1 MAGFFKSLLSMFTYR
16 KRVRLESERQQAEGY
31 SVMFSPG
38 ERGEY
43 IEYREGDKY
52 LAAVLVE
59 PDRGRRRIK
68 LHASTLK
75 EWDEPVKGRRL
86 TPEEFE
92 RVVGRIREYL
102 IRLHGAEEVIIDD
115 SPVVPMDELFQ
126 GMGWEKAE
134 GADGQVTYVRKS
146 PKD

>member
-1 MAGFFKSLLSMFTYR
+1 MAGFFKSLWSIFTYR
-16 KRVRLESERQQAEGY
+16 KRVRLESERQQREGY
-31 SVMFSPG
+31 SARFAPG
-38 ERGEY
+38 GRGEY

-59 PDRGRRRIK
+59 PERGWRKIN

-75 EWDEPVKGRRL
+75 DWDEPVKGRQL

-92 RVVGRIREYL
+92 LVVGRIREYL
-102 IRLHGAEEVIIDD
+102 IRLHGAEVVVVDD
-115 SPVVPMDELFQ
+115 SPVVPMDELFEN
-126 GMGWEKAE
+126 MGWKKAE

>member
-1 MAGFFKSLLSMFTYR
+1 MAGFFKSLVSMVTYR
-16 KRVRLESERQQAEGY
+16 KRVRLESERQQGEGY
-31 SVMFSPG
+31 SAMFSPG
-38 ERGEY
+38 GRGEY

-59 PDRGRRRIK
+59 PDRSWRRLK

-92 RVVGRIREYL
+92 LVVGRIREYL
-102 IRLHGAEEVIIDD
+102 IRLHGVEEVILDD
-115 SPVVPMDELFQ
+115 SPVVPMDELF
-126 GMGWEKAE
+126 GNMGWKKAE

-146 PKD
+146 PED